1 MKKFGVLDR
10 YLLKDLT
17 VSSIF
22 CQMVLS
28 ILVSIVFSM
37 KAVSSGYSLGIVI
50 PWLGDSLLYSLY
62 FTVPLSVM
70 AGCTLSYGRF
80 VADREYTASVASGIS
95 PIRLFLPMFL
105 LVAPVMLGL
114 LLTQSTLLPELQHR
128 KQDLSR
134 FFIKQ
139 LENIGDGRKGQIPLD
154 EQGGVIYWEEIR
166 KGTDMSMV
174 YIEKQLDA
182 QGGSAIPSL
191 ADIDEKPPTTILAD
205 RAKLSIAENKAVIR
219 LTLRDVQVMYPVNR
233 SEDGTRDLLNWDHE
247 KINFDQFNVDFP
259 INSSKRRQNYLPTA
273 DLISLMD
280 GKKSELDTVEAM
292 LNVPSDPD
300 TKRALQS
307 EKKALTRSLRRGD
320 TEIWRRRAMALAV
333 LSFALLGSP
342 LALLLR
348 TNQRLVPFFFAVLAV
363 LAVFYPLTYGG
374 IQLSR
379 ATGAPAWITVL
390 SGNYA
395 LILVSL
401 GLIFRLRLR

>member
-1 MKKFGVLDR
+1 
-10 YLLKDLT
+10 
-17 VSSIF
+17 
-22 CQMVLS
+22 
-28 ILVSIVFSM
+28 
-37 KAVSSGYSLGIVI
+37 
-50 PWLGDSLLYSLY
+50 
-62 FTVPLSVM
+62 
-70 AGCTLSYGRF
+70 
-80 VADREYTASVASGIS
+80 
-95 PIRLFLPMFL
+95 
-105 LVAPVMLGL
+105 
-114 LLTQSTLLPELQHR
+114 
-128 KQDLSR
+128 
-134 FFIKQ
+134 
-139 LENIGDGRKGQIPLD
+139 
-154 EQGGVIYWEEIR
+154 
-166 KGTDMSMV
+166 
-174 YIEKQLDA
+174 
-182 QGGSAIPSL
+182 
-191 ADIDEKPPTTILAD
+191 
-205 RAKLSIAENKAVIR
+205 
-219 LTLRDVQVMYPVNR
+219 MYPVNR

-259 INSSKRRQNYLPTA
+259 INSSKRRQNDLPTA
-273 DLISLMD
+273 DLISLMN

-307 EKKALTRSLRRGD
+307 EKNALTRSLRRGD